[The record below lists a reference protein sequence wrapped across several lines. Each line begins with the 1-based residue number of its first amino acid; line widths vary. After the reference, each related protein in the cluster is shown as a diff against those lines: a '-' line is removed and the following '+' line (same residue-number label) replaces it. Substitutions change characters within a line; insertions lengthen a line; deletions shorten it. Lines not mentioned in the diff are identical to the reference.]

1 MNYKE
6 YKVIKDF
13 AAAKKGDILTYD
25 PDLKLFVMNESDEN
39 SGRAVFIDE
48 ETADSFVEEGC
59 LVCMDN
65 DSEEDNATTK
75 LCKIADLVDTLSEQ
89 YQKDHDDIITA
100 YNNQEVPTC
109 VKVEADTVYFNMNQI
124 LKKIKEIIN
133 E

>member
-48 ETADSFVEEGC
+48 ETADEFVEKGY
-59 LVCMDN
+59 LVCM
-65 DSEEDNATTK
+65 EDDTEDTTTK
-75 LCKIADLVDTLSEQ
+75 LCKIADLIDTLSEQ

-124 LKKIKEIIN
+124 LKKVKEIIN

>member
-1 MNYKE
+1 MKIQ

-25 PDLKLFVMNESDEN
+25 PDFELFVMNESDEN
-39 SGRAVFIDE
+39 SARAIFIDE
-48 ETADSFVEEGC
+48 ETADEFVEKGY
-59 LVCMDN
+59 LVCMED
-65 DSEEDNATTK
+65 DSEEDAPTK
-75 LCKIADLVDTLSEQ
+75 LCKITDLIDALSER
-89 YQKDHDDIITA
+89 YQKDHDYIIAA

-124 LKKIKEIIN
+124 LKKVKEIIN

>member
-25 PDLKLFVMNESDEN
+25 PDLELFIMDESDEN
-39 SGRAVFIDE
+39 SARAVFIDKG
-48 ETADSFVEEGC
+48 TADEFVEKGYLALIEC
-59 LVCMDN
+59 DT
-65 DSEEDNATTK
+65 EEDATTK
-75 LCKIADLVDTLSEQ
+75 LCKIAYLVDTLSEQ
-89 YQKDHDDIITA
+89 YQKDHDDIIAA

-124 LKKIKEIIN
+124 LMKVKEIIN

>member
-39 SGRAVFIDE
+39 SARAVFIDE
-48 ETADSFVEEGC
+48 ETADDFVEKGY
-59 LVCMDN
+59 LLLI
-65 DSEEDNATTK
+65 EEPIEDTASVK
-75 LCKIADLVDTLSEQ
+75 LSKIADLIDMLSEQ
-89 YQKDHDDIITA
+89 YQKDHDDIVAA

-124 LKKIKEIIN
+124 LKKVEGIIN

>member
-1 MNYKE
+1 MKIQ

-25 PDLKLFVMNESDEN
+25 PDFELFVMNESDEN
-39 SGRAVFIDE
+39 SARAIFIDE
-48 ETADSFVEEGC
+48 ETADEFVEKGY
-59 LVCMDN
+59 LICMED
-65 DSEEDNATTK
+65 DSEEDAPTK
-75 LCKIADLVDTLSEQ
+75 LCKITDLIDALSEQ
-89 YQKDHDDIITA
+89 YQKDHDDIIAA

-124 LKKIKEIIN
+124 LKKVKEIIN